1 MSRGGDGLSV
11 VLPVF
16 NEEDNLEPL
25 HSRLTD
31 ALKPAGFEYEVLY
44 VDDGSTD
51 GSWRVLKE
59 LAAADPRVRLV
70 RLRRNFGQTAALAA
84 GIAHARLPI
93 VVTLDADLQN
103 DPADIPRMVAMLGEY
118 CDVVAGWR
126 RHRRDPWFTR
136 RMPSRA
142 ANLLIRWITG
152 VPLHDSG
159 CTLRA
164 YKREI
169 ITDVKLYGEMHRFLP
184 VLAAWVG
191 ARIVELEV
199 THHPRTR
206 GVSKYGPVRI
216 FKVFIDLLTVKFI
229 GDFSARPNYI
239 FGGFGLVNLAL
250 GGASFVVVVVR
261 ALQGHVQATPL
272 IFLMVLFF
280 ITGVLSL
287 FIGFLAEIV
296 IRGFFDTQH
305 KPTYYVRDTVGV
317 DPEP

>member
-1 MSRGGDGLSV
+1 MSRGGEGLSV

-51 GSWRVLKE
+51 GSWRALKE

-70 RLRRNFGQTAALAA
+70 RLRRNFGQTAALGA

-136 RMPSRA
+136 RLPSRA

-250 GGASFVVVVVR
+250 GGAAFVVVVVR

-305 KPTYYVRDTVGV
+305 KPTYYVRETVGV